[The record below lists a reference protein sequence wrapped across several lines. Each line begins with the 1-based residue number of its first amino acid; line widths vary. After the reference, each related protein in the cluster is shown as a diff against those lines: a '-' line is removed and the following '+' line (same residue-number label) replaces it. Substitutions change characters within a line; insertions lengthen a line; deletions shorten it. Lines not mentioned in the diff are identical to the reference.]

1 MVYGGCPTWHPPGI
15 DIPRGMRSESP
26 WHSLGIRLVCS
37 GNRASIPVAIA
48 PGPQRGNR
56 GGSARKTLLK
66 PGASLGFVLIMQA
79 NIQLPIDVTCMI
91 YNVMTMS

>member
-1 MVYGGCPTWHPPGI
+1 MASSWHP
-15 DIPRGMRSESP
+15 S
-26 WHSLGIRLVCS
+26 WHTLGIPLASAWHPLGEFLAS
-37 GNRASIPVAIA
+37 GRASIPVAIA